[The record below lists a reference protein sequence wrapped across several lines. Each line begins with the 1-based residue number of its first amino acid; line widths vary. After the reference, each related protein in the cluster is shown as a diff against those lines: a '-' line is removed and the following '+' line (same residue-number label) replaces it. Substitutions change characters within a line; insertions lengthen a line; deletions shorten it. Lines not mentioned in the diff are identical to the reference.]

1 LSDETQA
8 ASTGHLNDF
17 GFFPLP
23 QILLTVM
30 RQAVAGLVLNESASV
45 FTFETKATTMV
56 NVGAGKCVT
65 LDSLILILISIFDLI
80 VVPVVLRST
89 CILVACKYVAHH
101 HCNHHYYFINH

>member
-23 QILLTVM
+23 QTLLTVM

-56 NVGAGKCVT
+56 NVGAGKYVT
-65 LDSLILILISIFDLI
+65 LDSLILILISIFDFGRCSCCFTVELHSCCMQGC
-80 VVPVVLRST
+80 RSSS
-89 CILVACKYVAHH
+89 L
-101 HCNHHYYFINH
+101 